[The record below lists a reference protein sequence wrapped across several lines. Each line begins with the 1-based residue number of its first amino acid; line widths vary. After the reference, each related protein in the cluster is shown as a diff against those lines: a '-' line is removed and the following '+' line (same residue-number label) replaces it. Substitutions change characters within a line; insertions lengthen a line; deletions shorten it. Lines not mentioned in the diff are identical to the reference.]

1 MIKTGFESRVKIQQI
16 INNQLPEFL
25 LDENPKAADFLKQ
38 YYISQEYQGGPVD
51 IAENLDQYLKLD
63 NLTPEVVVDSTI
75 LEVGIA
81 STDTTIKVNS
91 TKGFPSEYGLLKID
105 NEIITYTGLTTNTFT
120 GCKRGF
126 SGITSYHGDINQ
138 EELIFSSTSE
148 DKHLANKNVQNL
160 SSLFLKDFY
169 KKLRYTFAPGFENI
183 NLSKELD
190 VGNFIKEAKSFYQ
203 SKGTDESIRIL
214 FNVLYGVTP
223 TVVNLEEFLI
233 KPSSANYIRRE
244 VAIAE
249 IISGD
254 PVKLVGQTLTK
265 STDPTTL
272 ASISEVEPFTRQN
285 KQYFKLSLFI
295 GYDDNNYVEG
305 NFDIT
310 PSTKSTEKVSIG
322 SSIISVDST
331 VGFAKTGM
339 VISGINSITY
349 SDKSVN
355 QFIGCTW
362 SSSSGSNED
371 IIAADNIRSDEI
383 YFGFED
389 GDPSKRVEIR
399 LTGVLSEFQQVSNI
413 LKVSEGDIISVK
425 NIGDLIENPT
435 QGTKTYK
442 QIFAN
447 SWIYNTSSTYDIL
460 SFGETLSLT
469 LKSDIDRSSLKIG
482 DRIEIVEKNS
492 LGGSDTVVYPTD
504 ESVLINITAATAT
517 GTDFGAIPEP
527 YVTDISGRSIQ
538 LQEFSGFFPV
548 PGTSYGLRRKLNKA
562 ISTVIPIQ
570 YGNNKIISDIQN
582 LYIDKNSE
590 YAYVASNSL
599 PSGIE
604 GYTGPYTYEITK
616 NINSDK
622 IDSVDNLTDV
632 LTNNEFTTIKFNNK
646 APFITGDRVYYQPD
660 NAPITGIITGSY
672 YVKVLPDGQ
681 SIKLYNSSSFMED
694 DTEINLSPPSGDFGT
709 HTFTLY
715 KQRSS
720 IIGSQKLLKKF
731 PLPPNIK
738 NGDNELTTPEN
749 IGMLINGVEIKGYK
763 SYDNVYYG
771 KLESLNVLNGGKDYD
786 VINLPVISISSG
798 IGSTAYARP
807 VISGSVEKVYVDEL
821 DFDISDVSSVTIS
834 GGNGE
839 GAVLEPI
846 VTKRSREVRFDGRGT
861 DRGGGV
867 TIEGSQLIF
876 LEDHYFTDGEE
887 VIYDSNNNLPTGVGI
902 GTSTLSNGGRYF
914 TSIDNNL
921 TVKLFP
927 SFGEYSSG
935 INTIVFSGINSTGI
949 HKFKTVS
956 SKLTLSE
963 IDVINGGSGYT
974 NRKLIVKPTGINT
987 VSNTINFKNHGFN
1000 DGDNILYSNDPL
1012 VGGVGV
1018 DIVGLTTFTGI
1029 TTTSTYYKI
1038 LKVDDNSF
1046 SIANAG
1052 VGATITSFYERR
1064 KPVNITSV
1072 GAGSSYHNFFYP
1084 PIEVNVN
1091 YTAAGIGSTSQVL
1104 TTTPIVRGSIID
1116 AYVYEGGAGY
1126 GSTILNFEKKPN
1138 VTVKSGKNA
1147 ELKPIVIGTELTNV
1161 NLEFGGS
1168 EYTSI
1173 PDLIVKDVSGRD
1185 KLGSGA
1191 ELRPVI
1197 SDGRIVDVKVIN
1209 PGIGYST
1216 TPLQTTILV
1225 KSAGSNA
1232 FIDPKIRKLSVN
1244 IAENRRNSDSPISEY
1259 LQESNNNLQYSV
1271 SGYFD
1276 TLRQRFNENSDGT
1289 VPSNIIGWAYDGNPI
1304 YGSYGYDD
1312 PSINANSRRLLTG
1325 YVKDSSNIEDR
1336 PSTEVFPEG
1345 FFVED
1350 YKFMNN
1356 GDLDEH
1362 NGRFAKTPEFPD
1374 GVYAYYATID
1384 GDGNPEFPY
1393 FVGDSYRSN
1402 TLPDNID
1409 LNQDFDLNNS
1419 NLLRNTFPYKISDE
1433 FAGNDFIIETNEITR
1448 QKAVI
1453 ESVTSGFV
1461 NDFNIVNKGN
1471 DYKVNDILTF
1481 DNEGTDGS
1489 GLISKI
1495 SSIEGKDVVNIETSV
1510 ENYPTA
1516 TFTWEDESKVK
1527 VTILPEH
1534 NLRDGENIVISGF
1547 STYLTELNAQHKIG
1561 ITSYY
1566 SNLITPIVGT
1576 DASPGAATTE
1586 IYVNQ
1591 IPTDVSIGSTIGI
1604 GSETVKLLDVYKNL
1618 NILRIKRSL
1627 TGTSH
1632 SISTK
1637 LEFRPDS
1644 FTIPTK
1650 KLDYFESSINKLAYF
1665 NARESVGTG
1674 ITPGIVGHTTTF
1686 DFGDSQIT
1694 RNIQTRS
1701 IYIENHPFE
1710 TNEAVTLTIPTGG
1723 ALSISTNPTATP
1735 FNLSVG
1741 TNNVYIVNKSINTIG
1756 IKTGIGTDHTGDA
1769 YEEVYFRNTPGQL
1782 LDNDEYLIETQFI
1795 QKQASVDRINSVV
1808 SVSTD
1813 HGMIL
1818 GDKIELTVLPK
1829 LAVGVGT
1836 STPVSVKWD
1845 DNVKNI
1851 VINPLTVEVSKF
1863 NSITNQIEILD
1874 HNLNTGDRVSYSSTG
1889 PISGLSTGSYYAF
1902 KVNDD
1907 NIKLCETLIDSQTNP
1922 PTVISIGNTA
1932 ASGTHNISPINPRIK
1947 AVRGNS
1953 LVFDISD
1960 SSLDNH
1966 YLKLFYDNEFKNEF
1980 VSTATTSGFTVTG
1993 LNTTGGV
2000 VGAAI
2005 TINYNTDTTNIL
2017 PTKLYYNLQK
2027 SGYLSTADTLV
2038 SNHSEILFVDSSY
2051 TSDYVISGIGTTTF
2065 NIALDEIPE
2074 KLSYDSTDCSTLKY
2088 TTTSVNAQGS
2098 ISKIN
2103 IISGGSGY
2111 KKVPDFSSTNSVSG
2125 VDASI
2130 VAESNT
2136 IGNSGKV
2143 RIINE
2148 GFEYSSDKTLQPSA
2162 FISPL
2167 ITIKDSNTIGIIT
2180 VTDGGR
2186 NYTKPPD
2193 IVIVNTDSGKVIDSG
2208 ILEAEIVG
2216 NSISKVRVEQKPK
2229 GLSEKTTRLYSKN
2242 NSNGIS
2248 IVEVDS
2254 VSTGIGTTFT
2264 CTITTPPLNFSS
2276 DPFKTGDKVFIE
2288 GIQKVGTAGSG
2299 FNSADYGYKFLE
2311 VDSYDKSGVQDKV
2324 TIHVAGLTT
2333 ATGIAKTIQDSI
2345 GTIIHED
2352 DYPSFSITQEKS
2364 TFIVGEKLIVDNI
2377 ERDLVITG
2385 VDIKGLIK
2393 VFGTYELSVNE
2404 TITGK
2409 QSGTIAT
2416 IELIET
2422 NTGRFLVNY
2431 SNKKDIGWQD
2441 SVGKLDEDNQVI
2453 ADNDYYQNLSYTIKS
2468 PITWKELSSPVN
2480 NLVHTSGLK
2489 NFADTGITSTTT
2501 VGIGSSAGSII
2512 IKDILEENRVD
2523 TINNFD
2529 LAVDIDLVGNTSKFI
2544 KLKTRKLTDYIVCK
2558 TNGVL
2563 TIDNINDKF
2572 SNLGDDP
2579 NTFID
2584 LFKISSSLSYD
2595 SILVRVNEAFDNQ
2608 QVQLTELVIL
2618 NDGDNNF
2625 ILEKASL
2632 DNSGTEVNH
2641 LEDKSYGTFSIFV
2654 NEFNDSFL
2662 RFTPKDSIF
2671 VDYDVKYRK
2680 SVFDGSTSGIGTQTV
2695 GFIDLTGVAVGVA
2708 STTNVAGITSS
2719 IIGVGTHKFNSLF
2732 VNTQVINNTT
2742 REMNF
2747 VDIFLV
2753 HDGTNTYI
2761 SDYYF
2766 DSDKKFTSDTPI
2778 GSFNANISSG
2788 LLSLNYTNDIEH
2800 DVSLKSK
2807 IVGFGTTGSGEG
2819 TYRFKLNTQNDGQE
2833 RTSIYQ
2839 SNFESTVAAA
2849 ATTVFSLDKNL
2860 FNAVKSYVEVGMGV
2874 SKALHEVLT
2883 INDIAS
2889 GIYVQQS
2896 PFLSVASTT
2905 AYDSAQGI
2913 GTFGG
2918 VYSGDNFILKFYPD
2932 AGMTSE
2938 IKISSFN
2945 ECFYTF
2951 VDTVNTPPDTTYGN
2965 VIESIDHV
2973 EYNAL
2978 KGKRINRTAFPVTH
2992 NGDFI
2997 FTKSFNPKDSN
3008 DLNLT
3013 SGTFTIKNHFYST
3026 GEELEYT
3033 PKATFVGVGSTAMT
3047 DSTGTPLPSSVFA
3060 IKVTDDS
3067 FQIATTRALAE
3078 LGTNVSFGSS
3088 GEGNAH
3094 ELTMAKRNE
3103 KSLISIDNIAQYP
3116 LIYTPI
3122 SHTLS
3127 GNGGQIGTASTY
3139 FALSGIGTIG
3149 PEDILRINDEYVK
3162 VRNVGFGTTA
3172 IGPITG
3178 VGASTIVNVD
3188 RGVVG
3193 SSATSH
3199 IDGSTVRL
3207 FKGSYNITG
3216 KNINFISPPTGT
3228 PTIQKNNSNLEFPKS
3243 DFNGRVFLRQNYD
3256 TNQIYDDIS
3265 DQFTGIATSFIL
3277 TVGGANTAG
3286 IGTTGGNGIL
3296 FINSIFQ
3303 TPSTQNNPTNNFE
3316 IIDPEEN
3323 IAGVS
3328 TVVFS
3333 GITTND
3339 GSDLGGEVYISESDV
3354 NINQLPRG
3362 GVIVSLGAT
3371 GGTGYAPLLGAQVRP
3386 ITGAGGSITSVV
3398 GFATT
3403 GFALAIST
3411 ASYNNVT
3418 GLLDVTTVEQHG
3430 LVIGET
3436 NEVTMV
3442 GLHFA
3447 CTEEHAGVTTT
3458 IFPDTINNRPFNI
3471 TGISSVNTFTADV
3484 GVCTIPHTYVGQGTV
3499 FSWYGNLTYGQGY
3512 NDIISIGIAV
3522 TDKGYEHKFIGA
3534 ANDSILVA
3542 GVGALTPTDA
3552 FYESHSGRL
3561 ILTINNHNL
3570 TTSNV
3575 IGIGTD
3581 SLLFTCSRDNHSTS
3595 HSYPRSGV
3603 TPSSLNGDPIFNN
3616 MAIPIVATTTNTIEV
3631 NVGAASSG
3639 SGATITA
3646 HPVGVNTH
3654 IFFSGVSGGIRRLS
3668 GTPGNLTALTGT
3680 EYDPST
3686 GVLLIKS
3693 GAHSL
3698 SAATYK
3704 DITDADYTATT
3715 GIMTVTSASHG
3726 FSNGDYVKIVEN
3738 SLTFTCDKDGGV
3750 SDHTYPRNTDPIY
3763 NKWIAIANK
3772 TTNTFELQV
3781 GISTAGNYIHTYVGG
3796 TATNALI
3803 KANSFIGIST
3813 GAITF
3818 TCAADSHKTLH
3829 PYPRTTDPF
3838 HWTNGKVLGVETVGS
3853 ATSFTVNV
3861 GKSPNGSG
3869 GALTFTIGAGGTN
3882 YTNPRVFVSDPT
3894 YSNLNIKGISRL
3906 GEGVTDETGTG
3917 LLLDIG
3923 VSAASTVGLGSN
3935 TFEVSSYKIARNGY
3949 AFKRGDVIRPVGL
3962 VTHRTLQSTVSELQL
3977 TVDEIFTDT
3986 FASWQFGEFDFI
3998 DSVKKYQDGRR
4009 VRFPLYYNNQ
4019 LLSFEAESG
4028 SYVDVQTNLF
4038 ITINGIIQNPGEA
4051 YQFEGGTSFVFTTA
4065 PKEEDNIAI
4074 FFYRGTRNLDDS
4086 LVSGIKKTLQ
4096 RGDIVRLYRKDAE
4109 TESQDSRTIYD
4120 LSYSDKFETDVYSGK
4135 GVDDVNFKPLS
4146 WTKQKVE
4153 SVING
4158 EVAFKSRDSIESQIY
4173 PVAKIIGNV
4182 GTSQT
4187 SIFVDSI
4194 ELFEYDNAVN
4204 YEAFIISKSSY
4215 PVAAAITAT
4224 VSAAGTIS
4232 GLHITNGG
4240 SNYDTAPTIKI
4251 SAPPNIKAWDDL
4263 NQVYV
4268 GVGSTATAT
4277 LGISGVG
4284 TVNSFAITNSGA
4296 GYTIAP
4302 QIVVSVPN
4310 PTFEYLSNVNGQG
4323 FSGIVT
4329 GITTTT
4335 VGVSTLGFKFFVS
4348 KPTAGWTGMEV
4359 GNPLYIFDTNLGY
4372 GATSIDRTGSDSAVV
4387 GIGTTFLDNIYIID
4401 DFTFSGSTG
4410 IVTTLVASNPV
4421 GIATS
4426 MGTKTIGKFS
4436 WGKLTGTRSTSTVS
4450 IAVTNNVVDVGIT
4463 TFPVIQRRG
4472 IGLRNT
4478 GALPKLL

>member
-25 LDENPKAADFLKQ
+25 LDENPAAADFLKQ

-75 LEVGIA
+75 LESDIT
-81 STDTTIKVNS
+81 STDTTINVNS

-105 NEIITYTGLTTNTFT
+105 EEIITYTGLTTNTFT

-148 DKHLANKNVQNL
+148 DGHLANKKVQNL

-169 KKLRYTFAPGFENI
+169 RKLRFTFAPGFENI
-183 NLSKELD
+183 NLSKKLD

-203 SKGTDESIRIL
+203 SKGTDESVRIL

-233 KPSSANYIRRE
+233 KPSAANYIRRE
-244 VAIAE
+244 LAIAE
-249 IISGD
+249 VISGD
-254 PVKLVGQTLTK
+254 PIKLVGQTLTK

-272 ASISEVEPFTRQN
+272 ASISEVEPFTREN
-285 KQYFKLSLFI
+285 KQYFKISLFI

-305 NFDIT
+305 NFEIT
-310 PSTKSTEKVSIG
+310 PSTKSLEKVSIG
-322 SSIISVDST
+322 SSVISVDST

-355 QFIGCTW
+355 QFVGCIW
-362 SSSSGSNED
+362 SSSVGYNED
-371 IIAADNIRSDEI
+371 IDVTDNIRSDEI

-389 GDPSKRVEIR
+389 GDASKRVELR
-399 LTGVLSEFQQVSNI
+399 LTGVLSEFEQVSDN

-425 NIGDLIENPT
+425 SLGDLIENPT

-442 QIFAN
+442 QTFAN

-460 SFGETLSLT
+460 NFGETLSLT

-482 DRIEIVEKNS
+482 DRIEIVEKDG
-492 LGGSDTVVYPTD
+492 LGGSDKVVYPID
-504 ESVLINITAATAT
+504 ELDFSTAT
-517 GTDFGAIPEP
+517 FSSPSDFGAISEP
-527 YVTDISGRSIQ
+527 YIIDIDGRSLQ
-538 LQEFSGFFPV
+538 LKEFSGFFPAPNV
-548 PGTSYGLRRKLNKA
+548 SYGLRRKINKA
-562 ISTVIPIQ
+562 TSTTIPIQ

-582 LYIDKNSE
+582 LYVDKDSQF
-590 YAYVASNSL
+590 AYVASNSL
-599 PSGIE
+599 PSGID
-604 GYTGPYTYEITK
+604 GFTAPYTYEITK
-616 NINSDK
+616 NINSSK
-622 IDSVDNLTDV
+622 INSISNLTDI
-632 LTNNEFTTIKFNNK
+632 LPNNEFTTIKFDNK
-646 APFITGDRVYYQPD
+646 APFISGDRVFYQPD
-660 NAPITGIITGSY
+660 DVPITGLITGSY
-672 YVKVLPDGQ
+672 FIKVLPDGQ
-681 SIKLYNSSSFMED
+681 SIKLYNSSSFLND
-694 DTEINLSPPSGDFGT
+694 ASISLSPPSGDFGT
-709 HTFTLY
+709 HTFTLFS
-715 KQRSS
+715 QRSS
-720 IIGSQKLLKKF
+720 VIGPQKLLKKF
-731 PLPPNIK
+731 PLPPNIE

-763 SYDNVYYG
+763 SFDNVFFG
-771 KLESLNVLNGGKDYD
+771 KLESLNVLNGGNGYD
-786 VINLPVISISSG
+786 VINLPIISISAG
-798 IGSTAYARP
+798 IGSTAHARP
-807 VISGSVEKVYVDEL
+807 VISGSVEKVFVDEL
-821 DFDISDVSSVTIS
+821 DFDIADVSSVTVS
-834 GGNGE
+834 GGNGK
-839 GAVLEPI
+839 GAVLKPI

-861 DRGGGV
+861 TNSGGV
-867 TIEGSQLIF
+867 TIGGSQLIF
-876 LEDHYFTDGEE
+876 LENHYFTDGEE
-887 VIYDSNNNLPTGVGI
+887 VIYDSNGNLPTGVGI

-927 SFGEYSSG
+927 SFGEFSSG
-935 INTIVFSGINSTGI
+935 INTIVFSGINSTGV

-956 SKLTLSE
+956 NKLTLSE

-987 VSNTINFKNHGFN
+987 VNNTINFKNHGFN
-1000 DGDNILYSNDPL
+1000 DGDKILYSNDPL
-1012 VGGVGV
+1012 VGGVDV
-1018 DIVGLTTFTGI
+1018 NIVGLTTFTGI
-1029 TTTSTYYKI
+1029 TTTSIYYKI
-1038 LKVDDNSF
+1038 LKIDDNSF
-1046 SIANAG
+1046 SVANAG
-1052 VGATITSFYERR
+1052 VGGTITTFYERR

-1084 PIEVNVN
+1084 PIEVNIN
-1091 YTAAGIGSTSQVL
+1091 FTSAGIGSTDQVL
-1104 TTTPIVRGSIID
+1104 TTTPLVRGSIID

-1138 VTVKSGKNA
+1138 INVKSGKNA

-1161 NLEFGGS
+1161 NIEFGGK

-1197 SDGRIVDVKVIN
+1197 SDGKIVDVKVIN
-1209 PGIGYST
+1209 PGIGYSS

-1232 FIDPKIRKLSVN
+1232 IIDPKVRKLSVN
-1244 IAENRRNSDSPISEY
+1244 VVENRRNSDVPISEFI
-1259 LQESNNNLQYSV
+1259 QESNNNLQYSV

-1276 TLRQRFNENSDGT
+1276 LLRQRFNENDDGT
-1289 VPSNIIGWAYDGNPI
+1289 VPSGIIGWAYDGNPI
-1304 YGSYGYDD
+1304 YGSYGFQD
-1312 PSINANSRRLLTG
+1312 PSSNENPRRLLTG

-1336 PSTEVFPEG
+1336 PSTTVFPEG
-1345 FFVED
+1345 FFIED
-1350 YKFMNN
+1350 YKFMDN

-1362 NGRFAKTPEFPD
+1362 NGRFAKTPEFPN

-1384 GDGNPEFPY
+1384 SDGNPEFPY
-1393 FVGDSYRSN
+1393 FVGDSYRCS
-1402 TLPDNID
+1402 TLPANINLD
-1409 LNQDFDLNNS
+1409 QDFDLNSS
-1419 NLLRNTFPYKISDE
+1419 NLLRNTFPYKISDK

-1448 QKAVI
+1448 QKAII

-1461 NDFNIVNKGN
+1461 NDFNIINNGN
-1471 DYKVNDILTF
+1471 DFKVNDILTF
-1481 DNEGTDGS
+1481 DNEGTSGS

-1495 SSIEGKDVVNIETSV
+1495 SSIKGKDVVNVETSV

-1516 TFTWEDESKVK
+1516 IFTWEDGDTVK
-1527 VTILPEH
+1527 VSILPEH
-1534 NLRDGENIVISGF
+1534 NLRDGDNIVVSGF
-1547 STYLTELNAQHKIG
+1547 STHLTELNGQHKIG
-1561 ITSYY
+1561 ITSFY

-1576 DASPGAATTE
+1576 DISPGAATTE
-1586 IYVNQ
+1586 IYVSQ
-1591 IPTDVSIGSTIGI
+1591 IPIDVSIGSTIGI

-1627 TGTSH
+1627 PGTSH

-1637 LEFRPDS
+1637 LEFKPDS

-1686 DFGDSQIT
+1686 DFGDSQVT

-1735 FNLSVG
+1735 FNLPVG

-1756 IKTGIGTDHTGDA
+1756 IKTGIGTDHTGDE

-1813 HGMIL
+1813 HGMRL

-1851 VINPLTVEVSKF
+1851 VINPLTVETSKF
-1863 NSITNQIEILD
+1863 NAITNQIEILD
-1874 HNLNTGDRVSYSSTG
+1874 HGLNTGDRVSYSSTG
-1889 PISGLSTGSYYAF
+1889 PISGLSTGSYYTF

-1922 PTVISIGNTA
+1922 PTVISIGSTA
-1932 ASGTHNISPINPRIK
+1932 ASGIHTISPINPRIK
-1947 AVRGNS
+1947 ATRGNS

-1966 YLKLFYDNEFKNEF
+1966 YFKLFYDNEFKNEF
-1980 VSTATTSGFTVTG
+1980 VSTATTSGFTVIG

-2000 VGAAI
+2000 VGAAV
-2005 TINYNTDTTNIL
+2005 TINYNTDSTNKL
-2017 PTKLYYNLQK
+2017 PIKLYYNLQK

-2038 SNHSEILFVDSSY
+2038 NNHSEILFIDSSY
-2051 TSDYVISGIGTTTF
+2051 TSDYVISGVGTTTF

-2074 KLSYDSTDCSTLKY
+2074 RLSYDSTDCSILEY
-2088 TTTSVNAQGS
+2088 ETTSVSSQGP

-2111 KKVPDFSSTNSVSG
+2111 KKIPDFSSTNSVDG

-2130 VAESNT
+2130 VAKSNT
-2136 IGNSGKV
+2136 IGNSRQV
-2143 RIINE
+2143 RIVNE

-2167 ITIKDSNTIGIIT
+2167 ITIKDSNTIGIVT

-2193 IVIVNTDSGKVIDSG
+2193 IVIVNTDSGKIIDSG

-2216 NSISKVRVEQKPK
+2216 NSISNVRIEQKPK

-2264 CTITTPPLNFSS
+2264 CTLTTPPLNFSQ
-2276 DPFKTGDKVFIE
+2276 DPFKTGDRVFIE

-2299 FNSADYGYKFLE
+2299 FNSEDYGYKFLE

-2333 ATGIAKTIQDSI
+2333 ATGIAKTVQDSI
-2345 GTIIHED
+2345 ATIIHED
-2352 DYPSFSITQEKS
+2352 DYPAFSISQEKS

-2377 ERDLVITG
+2377 ERDLEITS
-2385 VDIKGLIK
+2385 VDVKGLIK
-2393 VFGTYELSVNE
+2393 IFGTYELSVNE
-2404 TITGK
+2404 IITGK

-2416 IELIET
+2416 IELIES
-2422 NTGRFLVNY
+2422 NAGRFLVNY

-2441 SVGKLDEDNQVI
+2441 SIGKLDEDNQVI

-2468 PITWKELSSPVN
+2468 PITWKELNTPVN

-2489 NFADTGITSTTT
+2489 NFADTGITSTTN
-2501 VGIGSSAGSII
+2501 VGIGSSTGSII
-2512 IKDILEENRVD
+2512 IRDVLEEHRVD

-2529 LAVDIDLVGNTSKFI
+2529 LALDVDLVGDSSKFL
-2544 KLKTRKLTDYIVCK
+2544 KLKNKKLTDFTILK
-2558 TNGVL
+2558 TNAVL
-2563 TIDNINDKF
+2563 KIDDIKNKF

-2579 NTFID
+2579 ETFID
-2584 LFKISSSLSYD
+2584 LFKISSSLSFD
-2595 SILVRVNEAFDNQ
+2595 SVLVRVNEAFNNKQ
-2608 QVQLTELVIL
+2608 IQLTELVIL

-2625 ILEKASL
+2625 ILEKANL
-2632 DNSGTEVNH
+2632 DNSDTAVNY
-2641 LEDKSYGTFSIFV
+2641 LEEKSYGTFSIFV

-2662 RFTPKDSIF
+2662 RFTPKNAISI
-2671 VDYDVKYRK
+2671 DYDVKFRK
-2680 SVFDGSTSGIGTQTV
+2680 SIFSGSTSGIGTQKV

-2719 IIGVGTHKFNSLF
+2719 IIGVGTSKFNSLF

-2753 HDGTNTYI
+2753 HDGTNTYM

-2766 DSDKKFTSDTPI
+2766 NSDKKFTSDSPI

-2788 LLSLNYTNDIEH
+2788 LLSLNYTNDTEH

-2807 IVGFGTTGSGEG
+2807 IVGFGTTGAGG
-2819 TYRFKLNTQNDGQE
+2819 DTYRFKLDKQNNGQE

-2839 SNFESTVAAA
+2839 SNFESTVSAA

-2860 FNAVKSYVEVGMGV
+2860 FNSVKSYVEVGMGV
-2874 SKALHEVLT
+2874 TNALHEVLT
-2883 INDIAS
+2883 INDVAS

-2932 AGMTSE
+2932 AEMTSE

-2951 VDTVNTPPDTTYGN
+2951 VDTVNTPPDTVYGN
-2965 VIESIDHV
+2965 VIESINNV

-2978 KGKRINRTAFPVTH
+2978 QGKRINRTEFPVTH
-2992 NGDFI
+2992 EGDFI
-2997 FTKSFNPKDSN
+2997 FTKSFNPKDAD
-3008 DLNLT
+3008 DLNLS
-3013 SGTFTIKNHFYST
+3013 SGTFTIKNHFFST
-3026 GEELEYT
+3026 GEELIYT
-3033 PKATFVGVGSTAMT
+3033 PKSTFVGLGSTAMT

-3060 IKVTDDS
+3060 INITNDS

-3078 LGTNVSFGSS
+3078 SGTNVSFGSS

-3103 KSLISIDNIAQYP
+3103 KAVISLDNVAQYP
-3116 LIYTPI
+3116 LIFTPI
-3122 SHTLS
+3122 AHTLS
-3127 GNGGQIGTASTY
+3127 GNGGQIGTASTI
-3139 FALSGIGTIG
+3139 FALSGITTLSAG
-3149 PEDILRINDEYVK
+3149 DILKINDEFVK
-3162 VRNVGFGTTA
+3162 IRNVGFGTTA

-3188 RGVVG
+3188 RGIVG
-3193 SSATSH
+3193 SSSTSH
-3199 IDGSTVRL
+3199 VDGSTVRL

-3216 KNINFISPPTGT
+3216 KNIHFVSPPTGT
-3228 PTIQKNNSNLEFPKS
+3228 PTIQKDNRNLDFPKS
-3243 DFNGRVFLRQNYD
+3243 EFNGRVFLRKNYD

-3265 DQFTGIATSFIL
+3265 DQFTGLSTSFTL
-3277 TVGGANTAG
+3277 TVGGANTSG

-3303 TPSTQNNPTNNFE
+3303 TPSTLNNPSNNFE
-3316 IIDPEEN
+3316 ILDPEPN
-3323 IAGVS
+3323 IAGVT
-3328 TVVFS
+3328 TVLFS
-3333 GITTND
+3333 GITTN
-3339 GSDLGGEVYISESDV
+3339 SDLGGEVFISESDV
-3354 NINQLPRG
+3354 NMNQLPRG
-3362 GVIVSLGAT
+3362 GVVISLGSS
-3371 GGTGYAPLLGAQVRP
+3371 GGTGYAPLVGAQIRP

-3403 GFALAIST
+3403 GVALAIST

-3418 GLLDVTTVEQHG
+3418 GLMDVTTVEQHG
-3430 LVIGET
+3430 LVLGET

-3447 CTEEHAGVTTT
+3447 CSAEHAGVTTT
-3458 IFPDTINNRPFNI
+3458 IFPDVINDRPFNI

-3484 GVCTIPHTYVGQGTV
+3484 GICTIPHDYVGQGTV
-3499 FSWYGNLTYGQGY
+3499 FSYYGDLTYGQGY
-3512 NDIISIGIAV
+3512 NDVIPIGIAV
-3522 TDKGYEHKFIGA
+3522 TDKGYEHRFIGA
-3534 ANDSILVA
+3534 ESGSILVA
-3542 GVGALTPTDA
+3542 GVGAFTPTDA

-3575 IGIGTD
+3575 IGIGTN
-3581 SLLFTCSRDNHSTS
+3581 SLLFTCSRDNYSTS
-3595 HSYPRSGV
+3595 HSYPRAGV
-3603 TPSSLNGDPIFNN
+3603 TPSSLIGDPIHDN

-3639 SGATITA
+3639 SGAIITA

-3654 IFFSGVSGGIRRLS
+3654 IFFSGITGGIRRLS

-3686 GVLLIKS
+3686 GVLLVKS
-3693 GAHSL
+3693 GTHSL
-3698 SAATYK
+3698 SAATFK

-3750 SDHTYPRNTDPIY
+3750 SDHTYPRNTDPIF
-3763 NKWIAIANK
+3763 NKWIAISNK
-3772 TTNTFELQV
+3772 TTDTFEIQV

-3882 YTNPRVFVSDPT
+3882 YTNPRIFVSDPS
-3894 YSNLNIKGISRL
+3894 YSNLNIRGVSRI
-3906 GEGVTDETGTG
+3906 GEGVTSETGKG
-3917 LLLDIG
+3917 LLVD
-3923 VSAASTVGLGSN
+3923 VSVAAASTVGVGSD

-3949 AFKRGDVIRPVGL
+3949 AFKRGDIIRPVGL
-3962 VTHRTLQSTVSELQL
+3962 VTARTLQHPVSELQL

-3998 DSVKKYQDGRR
+3998 DSLKKFQDGKR
-4009 VRFPLYYNNQ
+4009 VRFPLFYNNQ
-4019 LLSFEAESG
+4019 LLSFTAEAG
-4028 SYVDVQTNLF
+4028 SYVDVETNLF

-4051 YQFEGGTSFVFTTA
+4051 YQFEGGTSFVFTTP
-4065 PKEEDNIAI
+4065 PKEEDDIAV

-4086 LVSGIKKTLQ
+4086 LVTGIKKTLQ
-4096 RGDIVRLYRKDAE
+4096 RGDIVRVYAKDAE

-4120 LSYSDKFETDVYSGK
+4120 LSFSDKFETDVYSGK
-4135 GVDDVNFKPLS
+4135 GIDDVNFKPLS

-4158 EVAFKSRDSIESQIY
+4158 QIAFKSRDSIESQIY
-4173 PVAKIIGNV
+4173 PVSKIISNV

-4194 ELFEYDNAVN
+4194 ELFEYDNASD
-4204 YEAFIISKSSY
+4204 YETFIISNNSY

-4232 GLHITNGG
+4232 GLHINNGG
-4240 SNYDTAPTIKI
+4240 SNYKTAPTIKI
-4251 SAPPNIKAWDDL
+4251 SAPPNIKTF
-4263 NQVYV
+4263 NPETEEFV

-4302 QIVVSVPN
+4302 QIIVSVPD
-4310 PTFEYLSNVNGQG
+4310 PTFEYVANVNGQG

-4335 VGVSTLGFKFFVS
+4335 VGISTLGFEFFVNKS
-4348 KPTAGWTGMEV
+4348 TSGWTGMEA
-4359 GNPLYIFDTNLGY
+4359 GNPLYIFDTNLGF
-4372 GATSIDRTGSDSAVV
+4372 GATSIDRTGNDSAVV
-4387 GIGTTFLDNIYIID
+4387 GVGTTFLDNIYIID
-4401 DFTFSGSTG
+4401 SFSFSGTTG

-4436 WGKLTGTRSTSTVS
+4436 WGKLTGTRSSSPVS
-4450 IAVTNNVVDVGIT
+4450 IEVTGNVVDVGIT

-4472 IGLRNT
+4472 TGLRGT

>member
-25 LDENPKAADFLKQ
+25 LDENPKAVDFLKQ

-63 NLTPEVVVDSTI
+63 NLTPEVVVDSTT
-75 LEVGIA
+75 LESDVT
-81 STDTTIKVNS
+81 STDTTITVNS

-126 SGITSYHGDINQ
+126 SGITSYHGDVSQ
-138 EELIFSSTSE
+138 EELVFSSTSE
-148 DKHLANKNVQNL
+148 DGHLANKNVQNL

-183 NLSKELD
+183 NLDKKLD
-190 VGNFIKEAKSFYQ
+190 VSNFIKEAKSFYQ

-249 IISGD
+249 IISGN

-265 STDPTTL
+265 STDSNTL
-272 ASISEVEPFTRQN
+272 ASISEVEPFTREN

-305 NFDIT
+305 DFNIT
-310 PSTKSTEKVSIG
+310 PSTKSLEEVSIG

-349 SDKSVN
+349 SDKSIN

-362 SSSSGSNED
+362 SSSSGVNKD
-371 IIAADNIRSDEI
+371 IDIADNIRSDEI
-383 YFGFED
+383 YYGFED
-389 GDPSKRVEIR
+389 GDSSKRVEVR
-399 LTGVLSEFQQVSNI
+399 LTGVLSKFEQVSKN

-425 NIGDLIENPT
+425 SLGDLIENPT
-435 QGTKTYK
+435 GGTKTYK
-442 QIFAN
+442 QKFAN

-460 SFGETLSLT
+460 NFGETLSLT

-482 DRIEIVEKNS
+482 DRIEIVEKDG
-492 LGGSDTVVYPTD
+492 LGGSDKVVYPTT
-504 ESVLINITAATAT
+504 ELFTSTTTSLV
-517 GTDFGAIPEP
+517 GGEVDFGSISEP
-527 YVTDISGRSIQ
+527 YIIDINGRSIQ
-538 LQEFSGFFPV
+538 LKEFTGFTPVSGI
-548 PGTSYGLRRKLNKA
+548 SYALRRKINKA
-562 ISTVIPIQ
+562 NSNILPIQ
-570 YGNNKIISDIQN
+570 YGNDKIISDVQN
-582 LYIDKNSE
+582 LYVDSNDE

-599 PSGIE
+599 PSGME
-604 GYTGPYTYEITK
+604 GYTAPYTYQITK

-622 IDSVDNLTDV
+622 INSANNLTNI
-632 LTNNEFTTIKFNNK
+632 LSNGEYTTIKFDSK

-660 NAPITGIITGSY
+660 SVPISGLITGSY
-672 YVKVLPDGQ
+672 YVKVLSDGQ
-681 SIKLYNSSSFMED
+681 SIKLYNSSSFIED
-694 DTEINLSPPSGDFGT
+694 DVSLNLSPPSGDFGT

-715 KQRSS
+715 SQRSS
-720 IIGSQKLLKKF
+720 TIGAQKLLKKF
-731 PLPPNIK
+731 ALPSNIK
-738 NGDNELTTPEN
+738 NGSNELTTPEN
-749 IGMLINGVEIKGYK
+749 IGMLINGVEVKGYK

-771 KLESLNVLNGGKDYD
+771 QLESLNVLNDGNGYD
-786 VINLPVISISSG
+786 IINLPTISISAG

-821 DFDISDVSSVTIS
+821 DFDIAEVSSVTVS

-846 VTKRSREVRFDGRGT
+846 VTKRSREVKFDGRGT
-861 DRGGGV
+861 VNSGGV
-867 TIEGSQLIF
+867 TIGGSQLIF
-876 LEDHYFTDGEE
+876 LENHYFTDGQE
-887 VIYDSNNNLPTGVGI
+887 VIYDSNNNLGTGVGI

-921 TVKLFP
+921 TVKLYP

-956 SKLTLSE
+956 SKFTLSE
-963 IDVINGGSGYT
+963 IDVINGGNGYT

-1000 DGDNILYSNDPL
+1000 DGDKILYSNDPL

-1029 TTTSTYYKI
+1029 TTTSTQYRI
-1038 LKVDDNSF
+1038 LKVDNHSF
-1046 SIANAG
+1046 SVANAG
-1052 VGATITSFYERR
+1052 VGGTITSFYERR

-1072 GAGSSYHNFFYP
+1072 GAGSSYHNFFYL

-1091 YTAAGIGSTSQVL
+1091 YTSTGIGSTSQVI

-1126 GSTILNFEKKPN
+1126 GSDILNFEKKPN
-1138 VTVKSGKNA
+1138 ISIKSGKNA

-1161 NLEFGGS
+1161 NIEFGGK
-1168 EYTSI
+1168 EYSSI

-1185 KLGSGA
+1185 ELGSGA

-1197 SDGRIVDVKVIN
+1197 SNGKIVDVKVIN

-1216 TPLQTTILV
+1216 TPLHTTILV

-1232 FIDPKIRKLSVN
+1232 YIDSKVRKLSVN
-1244 IAENRRNSDSPISEY
+1244 TAENRRNSNSPISEY
-1259 LQESNNNLQYSV
+1259 LEESNNNLQYSI

-1276 TLRQRFNENSDGT
+1276 NLRQRFNENSDGT
-1289 VPSNIIGWAYDGNPI
+1289 VASNIIGWAYDGNPI
-1304 YGSYGYDD
+1304 YGSYGYED
-1312 PSINANSRRLLTG
+1312 PSISENARRLISG
-1325 YVKDSSNIEDR
+1325 YVKNASNIEDR
-1336 PSTEVFPEG
+1336 PSTTLFPEG

-1350 YKFMNN
+1350 YKFIGN

-1362 NGRFAKTPEFPD
+1362 NGRFAKTPEFPN

-1384 GDGNPEFPY
+1384 DDGNPEFPY
-1393 FVGDSYRSN
+1393 FVGDSYRCS
-1402 TLPDNID
+1402 TLFDNITLD
-1409 LNQDFDLNNS
+1409 QDFDLNTS
-1419 NLLRNTFPYKISDE
+1419 NLLRNTFPYKISDN

-1453 ESVTSGFV
+1453 ESVTDGFV
-1461 NDFNIVNKGN
+1461 NSMNIINKGN
-1471 DYKVNDILTF
+1471 DYKVNDVLTF
-1481 DNEGTDGS
+1481 DNEGTSGN
-1489 GLISKI
+1489 GLITKV
-1495 SSIEGKDVVNIETSV
+1495 SSIEGKDIVNIETTV

-1516 TFTWEDESKVK
+1516 IFTWKDGDNVEVN
-1527 VTILPEH
+1527 ILPEH
-1534 NLRDGENIVISGF
+1534 NLREDDNIVVSGF
-1547 STYLTELNAQHKIG
+1547 STYLTKLNGQHKIG

-1566 SNLITPIVGT
+1566 ANLIAPITGT
-1576 DASPGAATTE
+1576 DASPGSATTE

-1591 IPTDVSIGSTIGI
+1591 IPEVSIGSTIGI

-1618 NILRIKRSL
+1618 NILRIRRGL

-1644 FTIPTK
+1644 FTIPK
-1650 KLDYFESSINKLAYF
+1650 KLDYFESTINKKAYF
-1665 NARESVGTG
+1665 NASESIGVGTLPG
-1674 ITPGIVGHTTTF
+1674 ITTVGSYANVRTF
-1686 DFGDSQIT
+1686 DFGDGQV
-1694 RNIQTRS
+1694 TRS
-1701 IYIENHPFE
+1701 IPTKTIYIENHPFE

-1723 ALSISTNPTATP
+1723 TLSISTNVSATP
-1735 FNLSVG
+1735 FNLPASG
-1741 TNNVYIVNKSINTIG
+1741 LTTNVYVVNKTINTIG

-1769 YEEVYFRNTPGQL
+1769 YEEVYFRNTVAQL
-1782 LDNDEYLIETQFI
+1782 EDNDEFLIESQFI
-1795 QKQASVDRINSVV
+1795 QKQASLDRVNCVV

-1813 HGMIL
+1813 HGLRL
-1818 GDKIELTVLPK
+1818 GDKVQLTALPK
-1829 LAVGVGT
+1829 FSVGVGT
-1836 STPVSVKWD
+1836 TAGTLTVKWD

-1851 VINPLTVEVSKF
+1851 IINPRTVDASKI
-1863 NSITNQIEILD
+1863 NTTTNQIEILD
-1874 HNLNTGDRVSYSSTG
+1874 HNLNTGDRVSYSSTL
-1889 PISGLSTGSYYAF
+1889 PISGLTTGSYYTY

-1907 NIKLCETLIDSQTNP
+1907 YIKLCETLIDSKVNP
-1922 PTVISIGNTA
+1922 PTVIGFANT
-1932 ASGTHNISPINPRIK
+1932 GGQTHTISPINPRIT
-1947 AVRGNS
+1947 AVRGNN

-1966 YLKLFYDNEFKNEF
+1966 YFKLFYDNEFKNEF
-1980 VSTATTSGFTVTG
+1980 VSTATTSGFTIIG
-1993 LNTTGGV
+1993 IDTTGGV
-2000 VGAAI
+2000 VGAAV
-2005 TINYNTDTTNIL
+2005 TVNYNSDSTNIL
-2017 PTKLYYNLQK
+2017 PTKLYYNLEK

-2038 SNHSEILFVDSSY
+2038 NNHSEILFVDSSY
-2051 TSDYVISGIGTTTF
+2051 TSDYVLSGVGTTTF
-2065 NIALDEIPE
+2065 NIDLDEIPE
-2074 KLSYDSTDCSTLKY
+2074 RLSYGSSDCSTLKY
-2088 TTTSVNAQGS
+2088 TTTSVSAQGP

-2103 IISGGSGY
+2103 IVSGGSGY
-2111 KKVPDFSSTNSVSG
+2111 KKVPDFSSTNSVNG
-2125 VDASI
+2125 TDASI
-2130 VAESNT
+2130 VAESDT

-2148 GFEYSSDKTLQPSA
+2148 GFEYSSDKTLQPNA

-2186 NYTKPPD
+2186 NYTKAPD
-2193 IVIVNTDSGKVIDSG
+2193 VVIVNTDSGKVIDSG

-2216 NSISKVRVEQKPK
+2216 NSITKVRVEQKPK
-2229 GLSEKTTRLYSKN
+2229 GLSEKTTKLYTKN

-2254 VSTGIGTTFT
+2254 VSAGIGTTFT
-2264 CTITTPPLNFSS
+2264 CTLTTPPLNFSA

-2311 VDSYDKSGVQDKV
+2311 VYSYDKSGVQDKV

-2333 ATGIAKTIQDSI
+2333 TTGIAKTIQDSI

-2377 ERDLVITG
+2377 ERDLVITD
-2385 VDIKGLIK
+2385 VDVKGLIK
-2393 VFGTYELSVNE
+2393 VYGTYELSVNQN
-2404 TITGK
+2404 ITGK
-2409 QSGTIAT
+2409 QSGNIAT
-2416 IELIET
+2416 IELIEY
-2422 NTGRFLVNY
+2422 NTGRFLVDY

-2453 ADNDYYQNLSYTIKS
+2453 PDNDYYQNLSYTIKS
-2468 PITWKELSSPVN
+2468 PITWKESSTPVN

-2489 NFADTGITSTTT
+2489 NFADTGITSTTN
-2501 VGIGSSAGSII
+2501 VGIGSSSGSIV
-2512 IKDILEENRVD
+2512 IKDLLDEHRVD

-2529 LAVDIDLVGNTSKFI
+2529 FAIDIDLVGDSSKFL
-2544 KLKTRKLTDYIVCK
+2544 KLKTQKLTDYTVCK
-2558 TNGVL
+2558 TNAVL
-2563 TIDNINDKF
+2563 PIDNINQQF

-2579 NTFID
+2579 DTFID
-2584 LFKISSSLSYD
+2584 LFKLSSSLSYD
-2595 SILVRVNEAFDNQ
+2595 SILVRVNEAFENK

-2625 ILEKASL
+2625 LLEKGSL
-2632 DNSGTEVNH
+2632 DNAGTEVNH
-2641 LEDKSYGTFSIFV
+2641 LEDKSYGTFSIYV
-2654 NEFNDSFL
+2654 NEFNDSYL

-2671 VDYDVKYRK
+2671 TDYDLKYRK
-2680 SVFDGSTSGIGTQTV
+2680 SIFNSSTAGIGTQTV
-2695 GFIDLTGVAVGVA
+2695 GFIDLTGAAVGVA

-2742 REMNF
+2742 RDMNF
-2747 VDIFLV
+2747 VDIFLA

-2766 DSDKKFTSDTPI
+2766 DSDRQFKSGSPI
-2778 GSFNANISSG
+2778 GSFNADISSG
-2788 LLSLNYTNDIEH
+2788 LLSLNYTNDTEH
-2800 DVSLKSK
+2800 DVSIKSK
-2807 IVGFGTTGSGEG
+2807 IVGFGTTATGEG
-2819 TYRFKLNTQNDGQE
+2819 TYRFKLTTQDNGQE

-2839 SNFESTVAAA
+2839 SNFESTVSAA
-2849 ATTVFSLDKNL
+2849 ATTVFSLNKNL
-2860 FNAVKSYVEVGMGV
+2860 FNAVKSYIEVGIGV
-2874 SKALHEVLT
+2874 SKALHEILT
-2883 INDIAS
+2883 INDRTTDV
-2889 GIYVQQS
+2889 YVQQS

-2932 AGMTSE
+2932 ASMTSE

-2951 VDTVNTPPDTTYGN
+2951 VDTVNTPPDATYGN
-2965 VIESIDHV
+2965 VVESISTK

-2978 KGKRINRTAFPVTH
+2978 KGRRINRTEFPATY
-2992 NGDFI
+2992 NGDYI
-2997 FTKSFNPKDSN
+2997 FAKSFNPKDSN

-3013 SGTFTIKNHFYST
+3013 SGTFTIKNHFFST
-3026 GEELEYT
+3026 GEELKYT

-3067 FQIATTRALAE
+3067 FQIATTRALATA
-3078 LGTNVSFGSS
+3078 GTNVSFGSS

-3094 ELTMAKRNE
+3094 ELSMAKSNE

-3122 SHTLS
+3122 LHTLS

-3139 FALSGIGTIG
+3139 FALSGISTIA

-3188 RGVVG
+3188 RAVVG

-3199 IDGSTVRL
+3199 TDGSNVRL
-3207 FKGSYNITG
+3207 YKGSYNIVG
-3216 KNINFISPPTGT
+3216 KNIHFITPPTGT
-3228 PTIQKNNSNLEFPKS
+3228 PTILKDNSNLDFPKS

-3265 DQFTGIATSFIL
+3265 DQFTGIATSFTL

-3296 FINSIFQ
+3296 FINSIYQ
-3303 TPSTQNNPTNNFE
+3303 TPSTSNNPENNFE
-3316 IIDPEEN
+3316 IIDPEVN

-3328 TVVFS
+3328 TVRFS

-3339 GSDLGGEVYISESDV
+3339 GTDLGGEVYISESDV
-3354 NINQLPRG
+3354 NMNQLPRG
-3362 GVIVSLGAT
+3362 GVVVSLGAT
-3371 GGTGYAPLLGAQVRP
+3371 GGIGYAPLLGAQIRP

-3403 GFALAIST
+3403 GSALSIST

-3418 GLLDVTTVEQHG
+3418 GLMDVTTVEQHG

-3442 GLHFA
+3442 GLHFT
-3447 CTEEHAGVTTT
+3447 CTDAAHAGVTTT
-3458 IFPDTINNRPFNI
+3458 IFPDIINNRPFNI
-3471 TGISSVNTFTADV
+3471 TGIASVNTFTADV
-3484 GVCTIPHTYVGQGTV
+3484 GVCTIPHIYVGQGTV
-3499 FSWYGNLTYGQGY
+3499 FSWYGDLTYGQGY
-3512 NDIISIGIAV
+3512 NDVISIGIAV
-3522 TDKGYEHKFIGA
+3522 TDKGYEHRFISA
-3534 ANDSILVA
+3534 DSNSILVA

-3561 ILTINNHNL
+3561 VLTINNHNL
-3570 TTSNV
+3570 TTSNK
-3575 IGIGTD
+3575 IGIGTN
-3581 SLLFTCSRDNHSTS
+3581 SLLFSCSRDNHSTS
-3595 HSYPRSGV
+3595 HQYPRV
-3603 TPSSLNGDPIFNN
+3603 TDPIYNN
-3616 MAIPIVATTTNTIEV
+3616 MAVSIAATTLNTIEV

-3654 IFFSGVSGGIRRLS
+3654 IFISGATNGIRRLS
-3668 GTPGNLTALTGT
+3668 GTPGNLSATSGT
-3680 EYDPST
+3680 LYDPST
-3686 GVLLIKS
+3686 GVLTIKTT
-3693 GAHSL
+3693 GAHL
-3698 SAATYK
+3698 LGGAVAK
-3704 DITDADYTATT
+3704 DITGADYTATT

-3726 FSNGDYVKIVEN
+3726 FSTGDYVKIVEN

-3750 SDHTYPRNTDPIY
+3750 SSHTYPRNTDPIY
-3763 NKWIAIANK
+3763 NKWISIANAL
-3772 TTNTFELQV
+3772 TNTFELQV
-3781 GISTAGNYIHTYVGG
+3781 GISTAGNYAHTYTGG
-3796 TATNALI
+3796 TATNAVK

-3818 TCAADSHKTLH
+3818 TCAQDSHKTIH
-3829 PYPRTTDPF
+3829 TYPRTTDPF
-3838 HWTNGKVLGVETVGS
+3838 HWTDGKVLGVETAAS
-3853 ATSFTVNV
+3853 ATLFTVNV

-3869 GALTFTIGAGGTN
+3869 GALTFNIGAGGTN
-3882 YTNPRVFVSDPT
+3882 YTNPRVFVSDPS
-3894 YSNLNIKGISRL
+3894 YSNLGIKGISRL
-3906 GEGVTDETGTG
+3906 GQGVTDETGTG
-3917 LLLDIG
+3917 LLVDIA

-3935 TFEVSSYKIARNGY
+3935 TFEVTDYKIARNGY

-3962 VTHRTLQSTVSELQL
+3962 VTARTLQSPVSELEL

-3986 FASWQFGEFDFI
+3986 FAAWQFGEFDFI
-3998 DSVKKYQDGRR
+3998 DPIKKYQDGKR

-4019 LLSFEAESG
+4019 LLSFESQSG
-4028 SYVDVQTNLF
+4028 SYVDLQNNLF
-4038 ITINGIIQNPGEA
+4038 ITINGIIQNPGES
-4051 YQFEGGTSFVFTTA
+4051 YLFEGGTSFVFTTA
-4065 PKEEDNIAI
+4065 PKEEDNVAI

-4086 LVSGIKKTLQ
+4086 LVTGIKKTLQ
-4096 RGDIVRLYRKDAE
+4096 RGDSVRVHRKDAE
-4109 TESQDSRTIYD
+4109 TETQDSRTIYD
-4120 LSYSDKFETDVYSGK
+4120 LSYSDKFETNVYSGK
-4135 GVDDVNFKPLS
+4135 GVDDVNYKPLS
-4146 WTKQKVE
+4146 WTKQKIE

-4158 EVAFKSRDSIESQIY
+4158 EVAYKSRDSIESQIY
-4173 PVAKIIGNV
+4173 PVSKIIGNV

-4194 ELFEYDNAVN
+4194 ELFEYDDAVN
-4204 YEAFIISKSSY
+4204 YETFIISNNSY

-4240 SNYDTAPTIKI
+4240 TNYNTAPTIKI

-4263 NQVYV
+4263 NEVYV

-4310 PTFEYLSNVNGQG
+4310 PTFEYMSNVNGQG

-4348 KPTAGWTGMEV
+4348 KSTAGWTGMEA

-4387 GIGTTFLDNIYIID
+4387 GVGTTFLDNIYIID
-4401 DFTFSGSTG
+4401 SFSYSGTTG
-4410 IVTTLVASNPV
+4410 IVTTLIHSNPV

-4426 MGTKTIGKFS
+4426 MGTKTLGKFS
-4436 WGKLTGTRSTSTVS
+4436 WGKLTGTRAASPVSLTV
-4450 IAVTNNVVDVGIT
+4450 TGNVVDVGIT

-4472 IGLRNT
+4472 TGLRST